1 VSYLGFGYGAAVS
14 WGFDANVEL
23 DVATAVSHYAFADKT
38 GAMGKLAYD
47 LGNAYLETGTKIHN
61 MSLLFAALE
70 AEPADGLQKMQNML
84 MEGTVTAEGF
94 SKALAFIDGV
104 MAGLDGIEMNRA
116 DADLIKQEYGWT
128 ADMLRHAVHR
138 ANWMMAGATTPAPE
152 LTSEADRLIAEYEA
166 IWHARNRPGGFVD
179 SVTKMGKIRQSYG
192 V

>member
-1 VSYLGFGYGAAVS
+1 
-14 WGFDANVEL
+14 
-23 DVATAVSHYAFADKT
+23 
-38 GAMGKLAYD
+38 
-47 LGNAYLETGTKIHN
+47 
-61 MSLLFAALE
+61 
-70 AEPADGLQKMQNML
+70 MQNML